1 MYSWILNVFY
11 SDVKWK
17 ITPENRWKPNQLH
30 NIICDGYIWI
40 RKVHQ
45 TWYAVAEYT
54 RLSLVELKDLLRH
67 TKQNHAHDKSNQP
80 TKGNSR
86 EFISGARTNFRK
98 LYLWAQ
104 ITETEFNKRVL
115 LLRFRCW
122 GRKSLQLNLPKEQKK
137 KAPRKKKGAM
147 RWVDLPKSTLPRWT
161 KKCYAHSSVCSM
173 ILIRFI
179 LHVRVRRAF

>member
-1 MYSWILNVFY
+1 M
-11 SDVKWK
+11 
-17 ITPENRWKPNQLH
+17 
-30 NIICDGYIWI
+30 
-40 RKVHQ
+40 HQ

-137 KAPRKKKGAM
+137 KAPRKKRGQWGGWICRNPPCRDEQKNVTHIQVCVA
-147 RWVDLPKSTLPRWT
+147 WFLLDLSFTSGSGVLFNASKLNGKNGGSALRNTHKMTLAR
-161 KKCYAHSSVCSM
+161 YIA
-173 ILIRFI
+173 R
-179 LHVRVRRAF
+179 